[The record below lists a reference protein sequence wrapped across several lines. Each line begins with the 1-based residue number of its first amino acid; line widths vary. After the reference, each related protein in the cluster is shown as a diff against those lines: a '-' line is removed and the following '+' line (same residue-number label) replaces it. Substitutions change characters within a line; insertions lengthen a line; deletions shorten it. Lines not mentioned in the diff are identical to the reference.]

1 MKFKGKDQ
9 KSNNYSFLYMKKFFI
24 VVALLLVFIIL
35 LVLCSLGYYKV
46 SLEPVDKNYKE
57 TITIEVEKGDTYYSL
72 ASKLKDKDLIKS
84 ELTYKVYLKLNKPSG
99 IKAGTYKLSKSNSV
113 SDIIHILS
121 NDGIYTNP
129 DEITIKFLEGKHM
142 RYIAKV
148 IEDNTNNKASD
159 VSKLLKDKDYLNSL
173 INDYWFIDKSIL
185 NKDIYYSLE
194 GYLYPNTY
202 NFTNKDVTVKE
213 IFKKM
218 LDEMEKKLEPLKQDI
233 LNSKYSAHEILTLAS
248 IVEVEG
254 GSSTDRAGIAGVF
267 FNRLN
272 SNWSLGS
279 DVTTYYA
286 AKVELNERDLYQKE
300 IEDKNAYN
308 TRSDYLAGKLPV
320 GPICNPSIDSIS
332 AVLHPKK
339 SSYYYFVADKNGKT
353 YFTKTYQEHLAK
365 RDELKRTGL
374 WYDYN

>member
-1 MKFKGKDQ
+1 M
-9 KSNNYSFLYMKKFFI
+9 LI
-24 VVALLLVFIIL
+24 VALLLVLIVL
-35 LVLCSLGYYKV
+35 LVMCALGYYKV
-46 SLEPVDKNYKE
+46 SLEPVDKNSKE
-57 TITIEVEKGDTYYSL
+57 EITLEVKKGDTYYSL
-72 ASKLKDKDLIKS
+72 ASELKQKDVIKS
-84 ELTYKVYLKLNKPSG
+84 ELTYKIYLKLNRPSD

-113 SDIIHILS
+113 SDIVHILS

-142 RYIAKV
+142 RYMAKV
-148 IEDNTNNKASD
+148 IDSNTNNTVSD

-173 INDYWFIDKSIL
+173 IDEYWFIDKSIL

-202 NFTNKDVTVKE
+202 NFTNKDVTVKD

-218 LDEMEKKLEPLKQDI
+218 LDEMDKKLSPYKQDI
-233 LNSKYSAHEILTLAS
+233 INSKYSAHEILTLAS

-254 GSSTDRAGIAGVF
+254 GNSTDRAGIAGVF
-267 FNRLN
+267 YNRLN
-272 SNWSLGS
+272 SKWSLGS

-286 AKVELNERDLYQKE
+286 AKVELSERDLYQKE
-300 IEDKNAYN
+300 IDDKNAYN

-320 GPICNPSIDSIS
+320 GPICNPSIDSIK
-332 AVLHPKK
+332 AVLYPKK

-365 RDELKRTGL
+365 RDELIRAGL
-374 WYDYN
+374 WYNYN